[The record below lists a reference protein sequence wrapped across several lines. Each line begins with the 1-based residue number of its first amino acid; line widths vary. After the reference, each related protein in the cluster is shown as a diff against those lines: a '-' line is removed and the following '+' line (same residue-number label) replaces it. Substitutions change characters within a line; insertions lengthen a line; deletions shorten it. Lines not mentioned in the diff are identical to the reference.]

1 MGDESLKQMKCSL
14 LQISA
19 SLGVYRSL
27 QDTLCRRYED
37 EARQSIKDKKNENAA
52 DAAEQHVNETVR
64 YELIMS
70 ACDNFENHISTDF

>member
-52 DAAEQHVNETVR
+52 DAAEQHVDETVR
-64 YELIMS
+64 HELIMS
-70 ACDNFENHISTDF
+70 SCANFENHISTDF